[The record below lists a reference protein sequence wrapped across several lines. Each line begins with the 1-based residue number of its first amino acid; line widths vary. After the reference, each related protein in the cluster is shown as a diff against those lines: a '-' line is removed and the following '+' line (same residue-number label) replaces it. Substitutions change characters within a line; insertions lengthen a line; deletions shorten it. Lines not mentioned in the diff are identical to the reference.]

1 MKIWPFVPLIVDSL
15 KRMFTEHAPYP
26 RALCQ
31 ARSNEPEGRAGP
43 EGASFLFFSQVLLVN
58 SHMFLILLQKSV

>member
-1 MKIWPFVPLIVDSL
+1 
-15 KRMFTEHAPYP
+15 MFTEHAPYP